1 MLAEHNIFQE
11 LNFLPWFYDLEG
23 SEAELRRKRE
33 IKTQGKKAS
42 AVAPSPPA
50 NAASLK
56 WERRS
61 GIAPLKGNG
70 ETESVFF
77 FSIPSYPSCSINW
90 SPVHFIQPS
99 WLSPAK
105 TKRKDLRIFSL

>member
-1 MLAEHNIFQE
+1 MLAEHNIFQG

-23 SEAELRRKRE
+23 SEAELGRKSE
-33 IKTQGKKAS
+33 IKTQGKRGP

-61 GIAPLKGNG
+61 GIVPLKGNG
-70 ETESVFF
+70 ETEKWDFLFYPVI
-77 FSIPSYPSCSINW
+77 SILLYKLVTCLLYPAELVVSS
-90 SPVHFIQPS
+90 
-99 WLSPAK
+99 K
-105 TKRKDLRIFSL
+105 TKRI

>member
-23 SEAELRRKRE
+23 SEDELGRKSK
-33 IKTQGKKAS
+33 IKTQGKKGP
-42 AVAPSPPA
+42 AVAPSPSA

-56 WERRS
+56 CERRS

-70 ETESVFF
+70 ETEKVFF
-77 FSIPSYPSCSINW
+77 SFLSCH
-90 SPVHFIQPS
+90 VHS
-99 WLSPAK
+99 AV
-105 TKRKDLRIFSL
+105 